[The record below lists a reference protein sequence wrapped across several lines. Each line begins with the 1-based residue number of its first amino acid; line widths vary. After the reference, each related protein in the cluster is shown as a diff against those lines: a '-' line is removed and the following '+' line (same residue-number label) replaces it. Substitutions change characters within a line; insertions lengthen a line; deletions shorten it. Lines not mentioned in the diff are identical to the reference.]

1 MKNFFQCVSSF
12 LLPSSDLFCRW
23 FESASKGGKEV
34 DKKTDRSYS
43 DVVWL
48 EGVFHL
54 QSTLTANYR
63 IYFHSSH
70 FCRISTFEF
79 LSRREYVTLKKKK
92 YNRQWMCSTPR
103 GGEGRGTLRS
113 CQFSGQQSSQGP
125 FFPHWSGYSCKG
137 WGGGLSPP
145 SIIKNYTTLTY
156 SIMFNSGSSY
166 IIQYPPPETTSR
178 GWEEMQAHRVFSGY
192 PAS

>member
-23 FESASKGGKEV
+23 FESASKGGREV

-54 QSTLTANYR
+54 QSTLTVNYR

-79 LSRREYVTLKKKK
+79 LSRREYVTLKKKGITD
-92 YNRQWMCSTPR
+92 NGCAPLQ
-103 GGEGRGTLRS
+103 GEGKVVEP
-113 CQFSGQQSSQGP
+113 SGAVSFLASSQVKDPSFHTGVVTP
-125 FFPHWSGYSCKG
+125 VKG
-137 WGGGLSPP
+137 EEVAYPLPP
-145 SIIKNYTTLTY
+145 S
-156 SIMFNSGSSY
+156 
-166 IIQYPPPETTSR
+166 
-178 GWEEMQAHRVFSGY
+178 
-192 PAS
+192 